1 MTRLIYI
8 IFILLFFS
16 NINAYSQQ
24 SRLKSRLTT
33 EKFIEIYVEISLLT
47 EQYLNKPDLLNQKKD
62 SLLKK
67 YNITQKEFLD
77 FIDKTDKNPEEY
89 ISMWQKIIKKL
100 KTKREALKKK

>member
-33 EKFIEIYVEISLLT
+33 CLGRKEKQMNVEKNKVVSIDYLQLLIQPLYINGLFTKAGMLKSLSCAINKGCGGAFIFGDHKT
-47 EQYLNKPDLLNQKKD
+47 WKPYLVA
-62 SLLKK
+62 
-67 YNITQKEFLD
+67 
-77 FIDKTDKNPEEY
+77 
-89 ISMWQKIIKKL
+89 W
-100 KTKREALKKK
+100 